1 MSIVTK
7 EWTKKFE
14 EAEYLDEIIEGLEAL
29 QKENN
34 YSDEEMDND
43 LDVALWRAYV
53 YNNMILMNIMSY
65 QKKLLLR

>member
-29 QKENN
+29 QKRITIV
-34 YSDEEMDND
+34 MKR
-43 LDVALWRAYV
+43 WI
-53 YNNMILMNIMSY
+53 MI
-65 QKKLLLR
+65 